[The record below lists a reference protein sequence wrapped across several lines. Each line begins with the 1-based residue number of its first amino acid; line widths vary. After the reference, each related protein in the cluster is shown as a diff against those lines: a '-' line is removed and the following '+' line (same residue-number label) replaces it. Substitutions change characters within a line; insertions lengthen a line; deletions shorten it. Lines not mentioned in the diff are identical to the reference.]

1 MNRGGG
7 QYTLI
12 SRTHP
17 LKWINTVKMGN
28 RNSKRNKKTE
38 ESPRRDKRTK
48 RIKGVKY
55 DQPEAIQRSIDRAR
69 SRDHDD
75 LQASRILLNVVLS
88 EPKKDPAITDTSK
101 PQPAATAQTSSLSLE
116 PNEATS
122 AINVAKGD
130 ADKTHGGEGTRKDE
144 ADLVSEPIPVTS
156 THGTLSANLTSTDVV
171 KNDEKKTRGTQEVL
185 EPESIGLET
194 VQLPA
199 VESVDIA
206 SQSEATTTPPP
217 IGTVMD
223 SNREEQDIV
232 DKEEKKLLTVSDT
245 QSTVVP
251 GSESSGATAE
261 VAREGGG
268 QEAQSKTAA
277 QETQLKYGSR
287 AQDGSGHV
295 SSIKKP
301 GAQRKRHKRTGR
313 HGELLL
319 FLLIN
324 SNTEWYWDLVVLDG
338 STMILL
344 FIGHQVRIMIS
355 YR

>member
-1 MNRGGG
+1 MKRGGG
-7 QYTLI
+7 QYTYTLI

-28 RNSKRNKKTE
+28 KNSKRNKKIE

-69 SRDHDD
+69 SQGHDD
-75 LQASRILLNVVLS
+75 LQASRILVNVVLS
-88 EPKKDPAITDTSK
+88 EPKKDPAIADTSK
-101 PQPAATAQTSSLSLE
+101 PRAQRAATAQTSSLSLE
-116 PNEATS
+116 PNEAAS

-130 ADKTHGGEGTRKDE
+130 ADKTQCHGGEGTRKDE
-144 ADLVSEPIPVTS
+144 ADLVSEPIPVTN
-156 THGTLSANLTSTDVV
+156 THGTLSANLISTDVV
-171 KNDEKKTRGTQEVL
+171 KNDEKKTRGTREVL

-199 VESVDIA
+199 AESVDVA
-206 SQSEATTTPPP
+206 SQSEATATPPP

-223 SNREEQDIV
+223 SNREEQDVV
-232 DKEEKKLLTVSDT
+232 DEEEKKLGLLTVSDT

-251 GSESSGATAE
+251 GPESSGATAE

-277 QETQLKYGSR
+277 QETQLKHGSR
-287 AQDGSGHV
+287 AQDGNGHV

-301 GAQRKRHKRTGR
+301 AAQRKRRKRTRR
-313 HGELLL
+313 HGEHLL
-319 FLLIN
+319 FLYCTFYL
-324 SNTEWYWDLVVLDG
+324 NTE
-338 STMILL
+338 
-344 FIGHQVRIMIS
+344 
-355 YR
+355 

>member
-1 MNRGGG
+1 
-7 QYTLI
+7 
-12 SRTHP
+12 
-17 LKWINTVKMGN
+17 MGN
-28 RNSKRNKKTE
+28 RHSKRNKNTE
-38 ESPRRDKRTK
+38 ESPRKDKRTK

-69 SRDHDD
+69 SRGHDD
-75 LQASRILLNVVLS
+75 LQASWILLNVVLS
-88 EPKKDPAITDTSK
+88 EPKKDPSK

-156 THGTLSANLTSTDVV
+156 VHGTLSANLISTDAV
-171 KNDEKKTRGTQEVL
+171 KNDEKKTRGTREIL

-199 VESVDIA
+199 AESVDVA
-206 SQSEATTTPPP
+206 SQSEATATPPP

-223 SNREEQDIV
+223 SNREEQDV
-232 DKEEKKLLTVSDT
+232 VHVHEEEKKLLTASDT

-251 GSESSGATAE
+251 GPESSGATVE
-261 VAREGGG
+261 VAREGRG

-277 QETQLKYGSR
+277 QETQLKHGSR

-295 SSIKKP
+295 SSNKKP
-301 GAQRKRHKRTGR
+301 AAQRKRHKRTGR
-313 HGELLL
+313 HGEHLL
-319 FLLIN
+319 FLYYTFSLIN
-324 SNTEWYWDLVVLDG
+324 SNIE
-338 STMILL
+338 
-344 FIGHQVRIMIS
+344 
-355 YR
+355 

>member
-1 MNRGGG
+1 
-7 QYTLI
+7 
-12 SRTHP
+12 
-17 LKWINTVKMGN
+17 MGN
-28 RNSKRNKKTE
+28 RHSKRNKKTE
-38 ESPRRDKRTK
+38 ESPRRDKRTRK
-48 RIKGVKY
+48 TKGVKY
-55 DQPEAIQRSIDRAR
+55 DSPEAIQRSINRAR
-69 SRDHDD
+69 SRGHDD

-88 EPKKDPAITDTSK
+88 EPKKDSTIADTSK

-156 THGTLSANLTSTDVV
+156 THSALSVNLISADVV
-171 KNDEKKTRGTQEVL
+171 EKKTRETREVL

-199 VESVDIA
+199 AKSAVDVA
-206 SQSEATTTPPP
+206 SRSEVTATPPP

-223 SNREEQDIV
+223 SNREEQDVV

-245 QSTVVP
+245 QSTVDP
-251 GSESSGATAE
+251 GPESSGATAV

-277 QETQLKYGSR
+277 QETQLKHGSR
-287 AQDGSGHV
+287 AQDGSSDV

-301 GAQRKRHKRTGR
+301 AAQRKRRKRTGR
-313 HGELLL
+313 YGEHLL
-319 FLLIN
+319 FLYCNSSLIN
-324 SNTEWYWDLVVLDG
+324 STLCLPYRHRYPRFSAW
-338 STMILL
+338 STGNYI
-344 FIGHQVRIMIS
+344 I
-355 YR
+355 

>member
-1 MNRGGG
+1 
-7 QYTLI
+7 
-12 SRTHP
+12 
-17 LKWINTVKMGN
+17 MGN
-28 RNSKRNKKTE
+28 RYSKRNKKTE

-69 SRDHDD
+69 SRGHDD
-75 LQASRILLNVVLS
+75 LQASRILLNMVLS
-88 EPKKDPAITDTSK
+88 EPKKDPTIADTSK
-101 PQPAATAQTSSLSLE
+101 PQPAANAQTSSLSLE
-116 PNEATS
+116 PNEAADS
-122 AINVAKGD
+122 AINVTKGD

-144 ADLVSEPIPVTS
+144 ADLNSEPIPVTS
-156 THGTLSANLTSTDVV
+156 MHGTLSANLISTDVV
-171 KNDEKKTRGTQEVL
+171 KNDEKKTRGIREVL

-199 VESVDIA
+199 VESVDVA
-206 SQSEATTTPPP
+206 SQSEATATPPP

-223 SNREEQDIV
+223 SNREEQDVV

-251 GSESSGATAE
+251 GPESSGATAE

-277 QETQLKYGSR
+277 QETQLKHGSR

-295 SSIKKP
+295 FSNKKLT
-301 GAQRKRHKRTGR
+301 AQRKRRKRTGR
-313 HGELLL
+313 HGEHLL
-319 FLLIN
+319 FLYCAFS
-324 SNTEWYWDLVVLDG
+324 SNTEWFWDLVLLTCSGG
-338 STMILL
+338 ST
-344 FIGHQVRIMIS
+344 
-355 YR
+355 

>member
-1 MNRGGG
+1 
-7 QYTLI
+7 
-12 SRTHP
+12 
-17 LKWINTVKMGN
+17 MGN
-28 RNSKRNKKTE
+28 RHSKRNKKTE

-75 LQASRILLNVVLS
+75 LQASRILLNIVLS
-88 EPKKDPAITDTSK
+88 ESKKDPTIADTSK

-116 PNEATS
+116 PNEAAS
-122 AINVAKGD
+122 AAINVAKGD

-156 THGTLSANLTSTDVV
+156 THGTLSANLMSTDVV
-171 KNDEKKTRGTQEVL
+171 KSDEKKTRGIQEVL

-194 VQLPA
+194 VQLSA
-199 VESVDIA
+199 IESVDVA
-206 SQSEATTTPPP
+206 SQSEATATPLP

-223 SNREEQDIV
+223 SNREEQDVI
-232 DKEEKKLLTVSDT
+232 DEEEKKLLTVSHT

-251 GSESSGATAE
+251 GPESSGATAE

-277 QETQLKYGSR
+277 QETQLKHGSR

-301 GAQRKRHKRTGR
+301 AAQRKRRKRTGR
-313 HGELLL
+313 HGEHLLL
-319 FLLIN
+319 LYYTSSLIACN
-324 SNTEWYWDLVVLDG
+324 LNIE
-338 STMILL
+338 
-344 FIGHQVRIMIS
+344 
-355 YR
+355 